1 MNSDCRG
8 GFWRLDGCA
17 PSRYSMKIH
26 SNSPTLKMKSAYV
39 NCMEHHCK
47 KNIEWPRIFKV
58 RNPPLRKSA
67 NKEPRTAMSSR
78 LEIVLDCASVSI
90 HPHGRVEG

>member
-1 MNSDCRG
+1 MNSDCQG

-39 NCMEHHCK
+39 NCMEHHCSLLTLLPSIKDVSNSCLKLALCVYTRK
-47 KNIEWPRIFKV
+47 KRITGAV
-58 RNPPLRKSA
+58 
-67 NKEPRTAMSSR
+67 
-78 LEIVLDCASVSI
+78 
-90 HPHGRVEG
+90 